1 MWHTSHLEKVNIS
14 PASMRVIKLL
24 VGNSPKSVAD
34 LIREMKVTRTAVTE
48 QLNELVAA
56 GLVERQM
63 QRLPGRGRPRH
74 VYSATPAALALLFA
88 RNQELVLPAIWRAI
102 RQIGGE
108 ELVRQVVDR
117 VSRDLANHY
126 MRRITG
132 EKPEDRL
139 RQLVNILHEEGVLA
153 EVQEEEDGKI
163 YLRQRSCP
171 YVIMF
176 EENRTA
182 CLLDQEIISEV
193 LGVPIRQVACRHDGA
208 PCCVFEIEKGRP
220 QKERDFISRDRYN

>member
-1 MWHTSHLEKVNIS
+1 MWQASHPSSVNIS

-34 LIREMKVTRTAVTE
+34 LIREMNVTRTAVTE

-102 RQIGGE
+102 REVGGPD
-108 ELVRQVVDR
+108 LVKQVVDR
-117 VSRDLANHY
+117 VSQQLAAHY
-126 MRRITG
+126 T
-132 EKPEDRL
+132 RL
-139 RQLVNILHEEGVLA
+139 VSASTPQERCRQLVNILHEEGVLI
-153 EVQEEEDGKI
+153 EVEESDGKI

-171 YVIMF
+171 YIIMF

-182 CLLDQEIISEV
+182 CLLDMEILSEII
-193 LGVPIRQVACRHDGA
+193 GVPVRQTACRHDGD
-208 PCCVFEIEKGRP
+208 PCCVFEISNHSQGHEHP
-220 QKERDFISRDRYN
+220 NPIP

>member
-108 ELVRQVVDR
+108 ELVRQVIDR

-153 EVQEEEDGKI
+153 EVQEDDGKV

-171 YVIMF
+171 YIIMF

-193 LGVPIRQVACRHDGA
+193 LGAPIRQVACRHDGA
-208 PCCVFEIEKGRP
+208 PCCVFEVEKNWA
-220 QKERDFISRDRYN
+220 QNNCHAVSQ